1 MYTLNPR
8 RWALALTGI
17 VALLLLIL
25 SPAYALPPG
34 GAATSNTPGTNSTV
48 SPSTLKAGDTLSF
61 TLSGFPANEQVYIKI
76 DDGNACPADAAQGA
90 CVVHQQKTDGNGNVN
105 GSFVLPTD
113 LAEGEHTLRFLAT
126 EVKKDSSGNQIGTE
140 GYSNQSPVFTITGV
154 NEDSQG
160 ASYTNVD
167 SAVINQIE
175 EDAADNTTGTSNQ
188 GGATSSNTNN
198 TGNSSGATVVVENEK
213 EVYLDASGNEISKEE
228 YDALVA
234 AAATNQTSTESAE
247 NTEDE
252 AENTAHATATAS
264 ASQQAKSTASASAT
278 ASTSATAA
286 ASATQESGVTTEAT
300 SDDSQSSVPWAGIVA
315 FAAALVAAGI
325 IVWRRR
331 SA

>member
-17 VALLLLIL
+17 FALLLLAL
-25 SPAYALPPG
+25 APAYALPPG

-76 DDGNACPADAAQGA
+76 DDGNACPSDAAQGA
-90 CVVHQQKTDGNGNVN
+90 CVVHQQKADGNGSVN

-175 EDAADNTTGTSNQ
+175 QDAADNTTGTSNE
-188 GGATSSNTNN
+188 GGTASSNSNN
-198 TGNSSGATVVVENEK
+198 KAGNSSGATVVVENEK

-234 AAATNQTSTESAE
+234 AAATNQTSTE
-247 NTEDE
+247 TEEDTKDE
-252 AENTAHATATAS
+252 ADSTAPATATAS
-264 ASQQAKSTASASAT
+264 ASQKAKSTASATAAAT
-278 ASTSATAA
+278 ASATESA
-286 ASATQESGVTTEAT
+286 SQEVGVTTEAT
-300 SDDSQSSVPWAGIVA
+300 SGDSQSSVPWVGIVA
-315 FAAALVAAGI
+315 FAAALAAAGI